1 MNTND
6 TRLVEL
12 EMRVAFQEEALAELN
27 TALYQ
32 QQLQLTLLQ
41 RKLDHLLEDSQK
53 QQESPSSASSQFE
66 IPPHY

>member
-12 EMRVAFQEEALAELN
+12 EMRVAFQEETLAELN

-41 RKLDHLLEDSQK
+41 RKLDHLIEDSQK
-53 QQESPSSASSQFE
+53 QQETPSSSPSQFE